1 MSDEISFRESCNCF
15 NLQGHKIK
23 QQFFFTSNAWRYQY
37 TINFIKTKTGEA
49 KINYTIEDFHKYGRL
64 NFGNSSHR
72 IYKPEITKIKGM
84 KPPYTDVNVKDLF
97 AKYKKDVLNHKE
109 RFEEK
114 DCQTGLSKCF
124 DYLSKNVNLIDL
136 KSYNE

>member
-1 MSDEISFRESCNCF
+1 
-15 NLQGHKIK
+15 
-23 QQFFFTSNAWRYQY
+23 
-37 TINFIKTKTGEA
+37 
-49 KINYTIEDFHKYGRL
+49 
-64 NFGNSSHR
+64 
-72 IYKPEITKIKGM
+72 M